1 MNDKHRDQFEELFSS
16 KLQNF
21 EADPAPDD
29 WDAIVGRL
37 PNRKIVPLWQNW
49 RYMSAAAAVI
59 LVVATATFYLFTE
72 ETMRTPLAQQAQQEA
87 DVYEKQLKEEQ
98 AQIVSVPTPIA
109 KIESASNQPNAQQ
122 KHAKSL
128 TRNNPGN
135 LSSTLQVNDSV
146 QIIANVTVKQD
157 AKSDESSIE
166 KEQEE
171 RVLSTDKAPEPV
183 AEKTVRKR
191 ELFANAGQPAKNKSE
206 QSSKKWSLGL
216 GSGSFTAGTGNTVNT
231 YAFRNSLQAD
241 KSLMFM
247 NSAIINSELPKTDIH
262 HDTPISFSLAVSRQL
277 NDRFALQTG
286 LSLTL
291 LSSDWK
297 TNGTFHSKTEQ
308 KLYFL
313 GLPLSVVYKIAE
325 WNRFQFYTS
334 AGVMA
339 EINVNG
345 KVKNTLFTDG
355 IDLETESE
363 KVRMKEWLWS
373 VNYKAGV
380 SYPVFHF
387 VNIFAEGGVAYF
399 FDNGSSIE
407 TIRSEKPFNAGF
419 NVGLRLGF

>member
-1 MNDKHRDQFEELFSS
+1 
-16 KLQNF
+16 
-21 EADPAPDD
+21 
-29 WDAIVGRL
+29 
-37 PNRKIVPLWQNW
+37 
-49 RYMSAAAAVI
+49 
-59 LVVATATFYLFTE
+59 
-72 ETMRTPLAQQAQQEA
+72 
-87 DVYEKQLKEEQ
+87 
-98 AQIVSVPTPIA
+98 
-109 KIESASNQPNAQQ
+109 
-122 KHAKSL
+122 
-128 TRNNPGN
+128 
-135 LSSTLQVNDSV
+135 
-146 QIIANVTVKQD
+146 
-157 AKSDESSIE
+157 
-166 KEQEE
+166 
-171 RVLSTDKAPEPV
+171 
-183 AEKTVRKR
+183 
-191 ELFANAGQPAKNKSE
+191 
-206 QSSKKWSLGL
+206 
-216 GSGSFTAGTGNTVNT
+216 
-231 YAFRNSLQAD
+231 
-241 KSLMFM
+241 
-247 NSAIINSELPKTDIH
+247 
-262 HDTPISFSLAVSRQL
+262 LAVSRQL